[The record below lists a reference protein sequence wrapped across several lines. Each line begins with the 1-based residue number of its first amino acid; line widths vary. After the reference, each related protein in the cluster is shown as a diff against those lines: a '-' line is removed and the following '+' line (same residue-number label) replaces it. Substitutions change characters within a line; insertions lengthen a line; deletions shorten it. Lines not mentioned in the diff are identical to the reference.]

1 MLVIPADGKKRLC
14 KSFMSSYPPIKTMQ
28 RQKALSWE
36 DNGAHLYAIFSMM
49 HDLIPYAE
57 NEDDHPYAAFE
68 KKDTKCETNR

>member
-1 MLVIPADGKKRLC
+1 
-14 KSFMSSYPPIKTMQ
+14 MSSYPPIKTMQ